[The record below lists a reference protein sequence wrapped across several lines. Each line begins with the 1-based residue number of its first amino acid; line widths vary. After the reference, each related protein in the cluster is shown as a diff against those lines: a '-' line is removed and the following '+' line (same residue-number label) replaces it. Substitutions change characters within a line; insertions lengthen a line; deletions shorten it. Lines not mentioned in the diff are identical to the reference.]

1 MRRSPFSLFLAL
13 LLPLLTGAAL
23 AQPTLPPAGDYQ
35 NFESGHV
42 RPLAMSPDGTR
53 LFAVNTPNGTLE
65 IFDITA
71 DAPALLGSVPVGLEP
86 VAVATRSNAEVWV
99 VNHLSDS
106 VSVVNVGTRPF
117 RVTRTL
123 LVGDEPR
130 DIVFAGP
137 GRQRAFITTA
147 HRGQNT
153 GFDPQSFVPGVGRA
167 DVWVFDAANL
177 GTAPGG
183 TPLTVLTLFGDT
195 PRPLAVSPDGSTVY
209 AGVFNSGNGTT
220 VLGADIPGPGLGK
233 PSPQMDAAGNRQP
246 RTGLI
251 VRWNGPNWED
261 NGDQSTGAAPGTWD
275 NRVRFSLPD
284 YDVFDID
291 AMANPAP
298 IAGARRFSGVG
309 TTLFN
314 MAVNPVSGAIYVSN
328 QEARNEVRFE
338 GEGTRSTTVRGHFVE
353 AQVTVIDS
361 VGNVKPR
368 HLNKHISS
376 YGADTGTALERTRS
390 LAMPLGMAVTANG
403 KRLYLAAFGS
413 QRVAWYDTA
422 ALASGNFAV
431 RAGRQ
436 FAVSAGGPS
445 AVVLDEA
452 RNRMYVSTRFDNGLS
467 TLALDTGT
475 ELHHSRMR
483 NPEPMAVRVGRK
495 WLYDARISSSRGDS
509 SCGGCHI
516 FGDMDHLAW
525 DLGNPDEVLTGS
537 PNTYNKVV
545 PLGLTKP
552 TFHPM
557 KGPMTTQSLRGLAR
571 QGPMHWRGDR
581 TGLTATAEET
591 LEEQSFEDFK
601 GTFTALLGRSAPL
614 TDAQMNEFSTFA
626 MTLVYP
632 PNPHRALDNSL
643 NADEQAGSDFYH
655 DVTSDIIATCNG
667 CHVLDENAG
676 FFGTDGTMS
685 IEGPTFDEDFKIPH
699 LRNLYQKVGMF
710 GSTGNPGNGRP
721 ATGAQIRGFG
731 FSNDGAVDTLVSFL
745 RAAVFSFP
753 SPAVRE
759 QTAKFM
765 MVFPSNMAPIAGQQ
779 LTVSP
784 ASPRSAAARA
794 RLELLRAR
802 ASATGSRPECEL
814 VAAGVL
820 NGRRFSALM
829 NSAGSFTRADV
840 AGTLVG
846 FDMLYNAA
854 DGAGSSITWTCVPP
868 GSGLRIGIDRNLD
881 GTPDAQS

>member
-1 MRRSPFSLFLAL
+1 MRRAPLSAFLAL
-13 LLPLLTGAAL
+13 LLPLVTAAAL
-23 AQPTLPPAGDYQ
+23 AQPTLPPAGGYQ

-42 RPLAMSPDGTR
+42 RPLAMSADGTR

-71 DAPALLGSVPVGLEP
+71 EAPALLGSVPVGLEP
-86 VAVATRSNAEVWV
+86 VAVAARSNAEVWV

-106 VSVVNVGTRPF
+106 VSVVNVGIRPF

-220 VLGADIPGPGLGK
+220 VLGADIPGPGLQK
-233 PSPQMDAAGNRQP
+233 PSPQTDAAGNRQP

-251 VRWNGPNWED
+251 VRWNGQNWQD
-261 NGDQSTGAAPGTWD
+261 NGDPTTGAAPGTWD
-275 NRVRFSLPD
+275 SRVRFSLPD

-291 AMANPAP
+291 AMANPVP
-298 IAGARRFSGVG
+298 VAGARRFSGVG

-314 MAVNPVSGAIYVSN
+314 MAVNPVSGALYVSN

-353 AQVTVIDS
+353 ARVTVIDS
-361 VGNVKPR
+361 AGKVKPR

-376 YGADTGTALERTRS
+376 YSADSGTASERARA

-422 ALASGNFAV
+422 ALASGNFTV
-431 RAGRQ
+431 RADRQ
-436 FAVSAGGPS
+436 YALSAGGPS

-475 ELHHSRMR
+475 ELHHNRMR
-483 NPEPMAVRVGRK
+483 NPEPTAVRVGRK

-557 KGPMTTQSLRGLAR
+557 KGPMATQSLRGLAG

-614 TDAQMNEFSTFA
+614 TDAQMNEFAKFA

-667 CHVLDENAG
+667 CHVLNENAG

-710 GSTGNPGNGRP
+710 GSTGNPANGQA
-721 ATGAQIRGFG
+721 ATGPQIRGFG

-753 SPAVRE
+753 SSTVRE

-765 MVFPSNMAPIAGQQ
+765 MAFPSNVAPITGQQ

-784 ASPRSAAARA
+784 ASPRSAAARS
-794 RLELLRAR
+794 RLDLLRAR
-802 ASATGSRPECEL
+802 ASVVGVRPECEL

-820 NGRRFSALM
+820 NGRRFSALL
-829 NSAGSFTRADV
+829 NSTGSFTRADA

-846 FDMLYNAA
+846 FDTLYNAA
-854 DGAGSSITWTCVPP
+854 DSAGSSITWTCVPP

-881 GTPDAQS
+881 GIPDAQG

>member
-1 MRRSPFSLFLAL
+1 MNRAPFSRMLAL
-13 LLPLLTGAAL
+13 LLPLIAGPVL
-23 AQPTLPPAGDYQ
+23 AQPTLPPAGEYQ

-42 RPLAMSPDGTR
+42 RPLAMSPDGSR

-65 IFDITA
+65 VFDITA
-71 DAPALLGSVPVGLEP
+71 EAPAFLSAIPVGMEP
-86 VAVATRSNAEVWV
+86 VSVAARSNTEVWV

-137 GRQRAFITTA
+137 DRQRAFITTA

-167 DVWVFDAANL
+167 DVWVFDAAST
-177 GTAPGG
+177 GSA
-183 TPLTVLTLFGDT
+183 PLTVLKLFGDT
-195 PRPLAVSPDGSTVY
+195 PRPLAVSPDGSKVY

-220 VLGADIPGPGLGK
+220 VLGADIPGPGLQK
-233 PSPQMDAAGNRQP
+233 PGPQTDAAGNPQP

-251 VRWNGPNWED
+251 VRWNGQHWQD
-261 NGDQSTGAAPGTWD
+261 NGDPDTATAPGTWD

-284 YDVFDID
+284 YDVFQID
-291 AMANPAP
+291 AMATPVVRK
-298 IAGARRFSGVG
+298 RRFSGVG

-314 MAVNPVSGAIYVSN
+314 MAVNPVNGALYVSN

-338 GEGTRSTTVRGHFVE
+338 GPGTASTTVRGHFVE
-353 AQVTVIDS
+353 ARVTVIDS
-361 VGNVKPR
+361 AGNVKPR
-368 HLNKHISS
+368 HLNKHITS
-376 YGADTGTALERTRS
+376 YDADTGTALERSRA
-390 LAMPLGMAVTANG
+390 LAMPLGMAVTADG

-422 ALASGNFAV
+422 ALSSGNFAV
-431 RAGRQ
+431 RADRQ
-436 FAVSAGGPS
+436 YALSAGGPS
-445 AVVLDEA
+445 AVVLDET

-467 TLALDTGT
+467 TLALDTGA
-475 ELHHSRMR
+475 EVSHLRMR
-483 NPEPMAVRVGRK
+483 NPEPAVVRVGRK

-516 FGDMDHLAW
+516 FGDMDHMAW
-525 DLGNPDEVLTGS
+525 DLGDPDEVLAGS
-537 PNTYNKVV
+537 PNTYNRNV

-557 KGPMTTQSLRGLAR
+557 KGPMTTQSLRGLER

-581 TGLTATAEET
+581 TGTTAAAGET

-601 GTFTALLGRSAPL
+601 GAFTGLLGRGAPL
-614 TDAQMNEFSTFA
+614 NDREMNEFSTFA
-626 MTLVYP
+626 LTLKYP

-643 NADEQAGSDFYH
+643 NTDEKAGSDFYH
-655 DVTSDIIATCNG
+655 NVTSDIIATCNG

-676 FFGTDGTMS
+676 FYGTDGTMS

-710 GSTGNPGNGRP
+710 GSTGNPGNGAP
-721 ATGAQIRGFG
+721 AAGPQIRGFG
-731 FSNDGAVDTLVSFL
+731 FSNDGAVDTLVTFL
-745 RAAVFSFP
+745 RASVFRFP
-753 SPAVRE
+753 NPTVRE

-765 MVFPSNMAPIAGQQ
+765 LVFPSNLAPIAGQQ

-784 ASPRSAAARA
+784 ASPRSSTARA
-794 RLELLRAR
+794 RLDLLRAR
-802 ASATGSRPECEL
+802 ATVLGPQQECEL
-814 VAAGVL
+814 VAQGVL
-820 NGRRFSALM
+820 GGRRFSALL
-829 NSAGSFTRADV
+829 NSAGSFTRAD
-840 AGTLVG
+840 ATGTLVG
-846 FDMLYNAA
+846 FDALYEAA
-854 DGAGSSITWTCVPP
+854 DGAGNSITWTCVPP

-881 GTPDAQS
+881 GVPDAQL